1 MQNAKEETFSTPFT
15 SIENYVIEK
24 EYSNYFHFTL

>member
-1 MQNAKEETFSTPFT
+1 MQNAKEEAFSTPFT

-24 EYSNYFHFTL
+24 EYGSYWHFML